1 MHGLAM
7 FIGCPRR
14 ACLPADRLPPYLLP
28 LRRCIGA
35 LQELIDK
42 ETLTGTQIKDLLL
55 RVKKGGG
62 GKDAVAAAAG

>member
-1 MHGLAM
+1 M
-7 FIGCPRR
+7 FES
-14 ACLPADRLPPYLLP
+14 
-28 LRRCIGA
+28 

-55 RVKKGGG
+55 RVKGGKAG